1 MVNREYIM
9 TLDRTYLY
17 INHETLKEAL
27 VTIEE
32 AIETY
37 GEDATIVGKGNQIE
51 YMRME
56 TENEHNSR
64 LIKEEMWEKQ
74 REEVER
80 KKYEELKKKFG

>member
-1 MVNREYIM
+1 M

-37 GEDATIVGKGNQIE
+37 GEDATIVEGNQIE

>member
-37 GEDATIVGKGNQIE
+37 GEDATIVEGNQIE